1 MELGSTAGRVWLPD
15 DGLVWAE
22 GEVVGT
28 EADDRLRVRV
38 RSGELIAI
46 AASKAIPKNA
56 ACEEGGDDLAALTYL
71 DEPNVL
77 HNLGV
82 RFSSMHIYTWTGK
95 ILMALNP
102 WRTIDG
108 LYSAERLAEYC
119 LPLSAEPC
127 ATPHVFA
134 VADQAYRSMIANRRR
149 QCVLVSGESGSGKT
163 ETTKHLMQQ
172 LAAVSCGAS
181 DSNAG
186 TNVDGPARD
195 YPSTERQVLD
205 SNPLLEAFGNAKTSR
220 NDNSSRFG
228 KFIMLQFESHEGI
241 KGIYQ
246 PRIGGAQ
253 IQTYLLE
260 KSRVARVVDGER
272 NYHIFHQLFKAAS
285 SAKLNSTPMP
295 PDLELEG
302 TKFKMLG
309 EGNDECDDY
318 RRFKNMHD
326 AISSIGVTLDEWSDI
341 LRTVAGLLHLGNV
354 EFLADTER
362 KGSSDVDTAVL
373 KGGGSIKVAA
383 RLLSC
388 AEETLVES
396 VLCRNVKTVEETVT
410 VNYSQ
415 EQAETARDSLLKAI
429 YGRLFDW
436 LIDRVNGSLAR
447 NLGVGDAQESASGRA
462 DLQIGILDIFGFES
476 FETNGFEQ
484 FCINYANEKLQLQ
497 FNTFVFKLEQ
507 EEYEREQIVWTHIDF
522 NDNQPCIDAIEAP
535 RSGILAI
542 LDEECRIPRGSDV
555 TFVSKVRS
563 CKSAHIRSPKTA
575 IETFTVVHYAGDV
588 SYSSK
593 GFLERNKDSLGADLV
608 HLVQGS
614 QSKFLASLFLADTA
628 RLVERK
634 RGPLKA
640 KGPKISGQ
648 ETIGAQFKRQLSSL
662 MDTIESA
669 QPHYIRCINTNSKKQ
684 AGLYGKSYDGGGG
697 GGEAQLRSKMRVC
710 KLTRRS
716 PKAARI
722 ADWNS
727 L

>member
-1 MELGSTAGRVWLPD
+1 MELGSSTGRVWLPD
-15 DGLVWAE
+15 AGLVWAE
-22 GEVVGT
+22 GEIVGA
-28 EADDRLRVRV
+28 EADDRLRVRL
-38 RSGELIAI
+38 RSGELIAV
-46 AASKAIPKNA
+46 AAREAIPKNA

-82 RFSSMHIYTWTGK
+82 RFSSKHIYTWTGK

-108 LYSAERLAEYC
+108 LYCQERLAEYS

-134 VADQAYRSMIANRRR
+134 VADQAYRSMISKRRR

-163 ETTKHLMQQ
+163 ETTKYLMQQ
-172 LAAVSCGAS
+172 LAAVSSGAS
-181 DSNAG
+181 DSSAG
-186 TNVDGPARD
+186 MNIGGPAHD

-228 KFIMLQFESHEGI
+228 KFIMLQFESHVGVP
-241 KGIYQ
+241 Q
-246 PRIGGAQ
+246 PTIGGAQ

-285 SAKLNSTPMP
+285 CPNQNSTPIP
-295 PDLELEG
+295 ADLELEG

-309 EGNDECDDY
+309 EGIDECDDN
-318 RRFKNMHD
+318 RRFKNMKD
-326 AISSIGVTLDEWSDI
+326 AISSIGVTIEEWNDI
-341 LRTVAGLLHLGNV
+341 LRTVAGLLHLGNM

-373 KGGGSIKVAA
+373 KVGKSTKTAA

-388 AEETLVES
+388 AEEALVES
-396 VLCRNVKTVEETVT
+396 VLCRKVKTVEETVT

-436 LIDRVNGSLAR
+436 LIDRVNCSLAR
-447 NLGVGDAQESASGRA
+447 NLSVSEEQGSASSRD

-476 FETNGFEQ
+476 FKTNGFEQ

-507 EEYEREQIVWTHIDF
+507 EEYEREQIIWTHIDF
-522 NDNQPCIDAIEAP
+522 NDNQPCIDAIELP
-535 RSGILAI
+535 RSGVLAI
-542 LDEECRIPRGSDV
+542 LDEECRIPRGSDCG
-555 TFVSKVRS
+555 FVSKVRS
-563 CKSAHIRSPKTA
+563 GKSSHIRSPKTA

-593 GFLERNKDSLGADLV
+593 GFLERNKDSLGTDLV

-614 QSKFLASLFLADTA
+614 QSRFLASLFLADTV
-628 RLVERK
+628 RLAERK

-640 KGPKISGQ
+640 KVSKISGQ

-684 AGLYGKSYDGGGG
+684 AGLYGKSC
-697 GGEAQLRSKMRVC
+697 RV
-710 KLTRRS
+710 R
-716 PKAARI
+716 
-722 ADWNS
+722 DFDV
-727 L
+727 